1 MIKIIT
7 KKKYDEM
14 VVRLKQFELSQEAE
28 IEKPLRAFIDLD
40 KERERSQ
47 KYKKLYVDEL
57 QKRLEWAEIVKRF
70 ENDHKRQNKSNVN

>member
-14 VVRLKQFELSQEAE
+14 IMRLKQFELSQEAE
-28 IEKPLRAFIDLD
+28 TEKPLRAFIALD
-40 KERERSQ
+40 AERERSQ

-57 QKRLEWAEIVKRF
+57 QKRLELSEIVKRL
-70 ENDHKRQNKSNVN
+70 ENDHK

>member
-14 VVRLKQFELSQEAE
+14 IMRLKQFELSQEAE
-28 IEKPLRAFIDLD
+28 TEKPLRAFIALD
-40 KERERSQ
+40 EERERSQ

-57 QKRLEWAEIVKRF
+57 QKRLELAEIVKRF
-70 ENDHKRQNKSNVN
+70 ENDNK

>member
-14 VVRLKQFELSQEAE
+14 IMRLKQFELSQEAE
-28 IEKPLRAFIDLD
+28 AEKPLHVFIALD

-57 QKRLEWAEIVKRF
+57 QKRLELAEIVKRF
-70 ENDHKRQNKSNVN
+70 ENDNK

>member
-14 VVRLKQFELSQEAE
+14 IMRLKQFELSQEAE
-28 IEKPLRAFIDLD
+28 TEKPLRAFIALD
-40 KERERSQ
+40 EERERSQ

-57 QKRLEWAEIVKRF
+57 QKRLELAEIVKRF
-70 ENDHKRQNKSNVN
+70 ENDHK